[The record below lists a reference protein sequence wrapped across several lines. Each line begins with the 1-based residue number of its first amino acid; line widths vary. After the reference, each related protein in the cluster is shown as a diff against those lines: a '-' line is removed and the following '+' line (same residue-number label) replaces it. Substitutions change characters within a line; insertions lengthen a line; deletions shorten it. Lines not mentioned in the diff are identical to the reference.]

1 MKLGERANVVVG
13 YYNRGDRG
21 IVTSPHVIAP
31 SAILEPARRCESAR
45 LTLAQASSIRD
56 RFLEASS
63 GSPRLKTYPCKLLCI
78 LSYIAQY

>member
-45 LTLAQASSIRD
+45 LRPAQFAID
-56 RFLEASS
+56 FW
-63 GSPRLKTYPCKLLCI
+63 KLPQVRRVSKHTRVSCFVFCPI
-78 LSYIAQY
+78 